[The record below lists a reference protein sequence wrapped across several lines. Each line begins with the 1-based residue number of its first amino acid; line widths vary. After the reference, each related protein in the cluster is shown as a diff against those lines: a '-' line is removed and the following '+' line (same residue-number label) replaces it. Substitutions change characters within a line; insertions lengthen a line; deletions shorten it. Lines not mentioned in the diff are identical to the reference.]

1 MINWTK
7 ILEEINKFVS
17 LPASKQIIFIMATS
31 IVISV
36 LFNISSYYKKKK
48 VDEQKDLQLI
58 EYKDIIAKN
67 LTIKDSLI
75 EVIYSIKLENFEN
88 NLKRSDSLLRESQKI
103 RNSIIK
109 SKR

>member
-31 IVISV
+31 IVIS
-36 LFNISSYYKKKK
+36 LCFNINSYYKNKKF
-48 VDEQKDLQLI
+48 DGQKDMQI
-58 EYKDIIAKN
+58 QEYRTIISKSVE
-67 LTIKDSLI
+67 IKDSLVN
-75 EVIYSIKLENFEN
+75 VIYTIKLENFEN

-109 SKR
+109 SQR